1 MCDNAYY
8 FLKGTAMTTQTR
20 INEIQAI
27 YKEWLAV
34 HERLEIAKQ
43 DLAKSADLMGK
54 LEHFYFDGEYREIF
68 EQIEDGLELDLTTDG
83 EYSVMSED
91 AIWNAVHD
99 HDSTLWDFMRFAVK
113 HLDKAGE

>member
-1 MCDNAYY
+1 M
-8 FLKGTAMTTQTR
+8 TAQTR
-20 INEIQAI
+20 INEIQAV

-34 HERLEIAKQ
+34 QERLEIAKQ
-43 DLAKSADLMGK
+43 DLAKSAELMGK

-91 AIWNAVHD
+91 AIWNAIHD
-99 HDSTLWDFMRFAVK
+99 HDSTLWDFMRFCIK

>member
-1 MCDNAYY
+1 
-8 FLKGTAMTTQTR
+8 MTTQTR

-43 DLAKSADLMGK
+43 DLAKSSDLMSK
-54 LEHFYFDGEYREIF
+54 LEHFYFDGEYRKIF
-68 EQIEDGLELDLTTDG
+68 EQIENGLEVDLTTDG

-91 AIWNAVHD
+91 AIWNAIHD
-99 HDSTLWDFMRFAVK
+99 HDSTLWDFMRFCVK

>member
-1 MCDNAYY
+1 
-8 FLKGTAMTTQTR
+8 MTTQTR

-43 DLAKSADLMGK
+43 DLAKSAELMGK

-68 EQIEDGLELDLTTDG
+68 EQIEDGLAVDLTTDG

-99 HDSTLWDFMRFAVK
+99 HDSTLWDFMRFCVK
-113 HLDKAGE
+113 RLDKAGE